1 VAGGVSPRWSRDGRE
16 LFFVDESRHMVA
28 VLVASGQ
35 TLVVGEARRLFDL
48 STNYAITNGFDVAR
62 DGRFLMIR
70 AVGSAAALRD
80 EIVLVQN
87 FFQDLEAKVKSK

>member
-1 VAGGVSPRWSRDGRE
+1 
-16 LFFVDESRHMVA
+16 
-28 VLVASGQ
+28 
-35 TLVVGEARRLFDL
+35 
-48 STNYAITNGFDVAR
+48 
-62 DGRFLMIR
+62 MIR